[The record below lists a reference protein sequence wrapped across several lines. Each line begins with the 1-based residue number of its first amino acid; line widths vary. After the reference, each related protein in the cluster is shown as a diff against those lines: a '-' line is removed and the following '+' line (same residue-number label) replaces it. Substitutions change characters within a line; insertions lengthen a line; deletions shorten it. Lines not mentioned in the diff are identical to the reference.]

1 MNQRIYLDNA
11 ATSWPKPPGV
21 AEAIAAEITEI
32 GAAAGRG
39 AYAAAMS
46 AEQVV
51 ANCRAALAQLINA
64 QSAEIALT
72 CNGTHALNIAIQGV
86 LRPGDHVVTTQ
97 VEHNSILRPLA
108 WLQESRDVS
117 VTVVPC
123 DRFGFVDVDAI
134 AVAIREE
141 TRLVAVSHASNV
153 TGAVQD
159 IAAIGAIVRQCPALF
174 LVDAAQSLG
183 HLPIDVQAMA
193 IDMLASPG
201 HKGCLGPL
209 GTGVL
214 YLGNSIQSQV
224 QPLMYGGTGTDSDRM
239 EMPAGLPG
247 RHEAGNLNVPAIAGL
262 LAALRWAANSETED
276 SSGPLADRLAEALA
290 ALPGVQVYRD
300 RARSHVAVVSV
311 AIDGWQPTDA
321 AGVLDAQFGI
331 QSRAGLHCSPRI
343 HEALGTD
350 GGTLRFSLGRF
361 TTSAALDRVI
371 DAVSQLVGHG

>member
-51 ANCRAALAQLINA
+51 VNCRAAVAQMINA
-64 QSAEIALT
+64 QAAEIALT
-72 CNGTHALNIAIQGV
+72 CNGTHSLNIAIQGV
-86 LRPGDHVVTTQ
+86 LRRGDHVVTTQ
-97 VEHNSILRPLA
+97 IEHNSVLRPLA

-123 DRFGFVDVDAI
+123 DRFGFVDADAI
-134 AVAIREE
+134 AAAIRDD

-159 IAAIGAIVRQCPALF
+159 IAKIGAIVRQHPALF

-214 YLGNSIQSQV
+214 FLESSIQSQV

-239 EMPAGLPG
+239 EMPAGMPG

-262 LAALRWAANSETED
+262 LAALRWSAGNETED
-276 SSGPLADRLAEALA
+276 SSGPLADRLADALA
-290 ALPGVQVYRD
+290 ELPGVEVFRD

-343 HEALGTD
+343 HEALGTSA
-350 GGTLRFSLGRF
+350 GTLRFSLGRF
-361 TTSAALDRVI
+361 TRQADLDRAI
-371 DAVSQLVGHG
+371 DAVGQLVGQ